1 MTPGGRRKVGERV
14 PDPDGPTPG
23 DDGQGTEI
31 LRLAA
36 VIDRQRQEL
45 EQGRRAAAARSV
57 TDLAA
62 GVLIERL
69 GCSAAEAAGQLAALA
84 REANTPVAEIAAAII
99 SPGAGPSAVPEAVPE
114 AGPSASPE
122 DGR

>member
-1 MTPGGRRKVGERV
+1 MA
-14 PDPDGPTPG
+14 TPG
-23 DDGQGTEI
+23 DAGPGAEI
-31 LRLAA
+31 SRLAA

-45 EQGRRAAAARSV
+45 EQARQAAAARSV

-69 GCSAAEAAGQLAALA
+69 GCSATEAAGQLAALA

-99 SPGAGPSAVPEAVPE
+99 SPGTGPEVFAGADT
-114 AGPSASPE
+114 GPA
-122 DGR
+122 DGRPRRRDLPRPGVGCGSG